1 MSSLSSSDRL
11 ADTRQVTVI
20 LRMQVDRQGRIL
32 HGEVVDVDGNSRIRF
47 KDLAGLT
54 RTLRAW
60 LEKQAQEDS
69 AKIP

>member
-1 MSSLSSSDRL
+1 M
-11 ADTRQVTVI
+11 I